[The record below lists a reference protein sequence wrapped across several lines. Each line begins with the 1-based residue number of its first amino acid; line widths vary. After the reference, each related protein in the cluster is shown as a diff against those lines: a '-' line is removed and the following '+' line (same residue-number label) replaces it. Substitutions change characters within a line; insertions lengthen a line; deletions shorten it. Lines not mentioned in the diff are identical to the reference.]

1 MKKVISVVTFLI
13 ILLFINFGFVSAE
26 EADFNIQN
34 LDVTVVNVDD
44 LQLRQVGDKIELT
57 SDKVKVLNVTHKQT
71 LSTFARKSYTAGYE
85 IEIPLEKNTIG
96 EDRDVDGSSK
106 YIAGVKAELYVDYD
120 VSSNNEKIRVNRIYG
135 SWKPGD
141 IYYLISRK
149 VGCHSGSGTGKLFQ
163 TDVSTNSFSYSLNW
177 GYNVRL
183 WGPLSPRA
191 WSEAVSRVSGMSG
204 TYLIKIEFPFS

>member
-85 IEIPLEKNTIG
+85 IEIPLEK
-96 EDRDVDGSSK
+96 K
-106 YIAGVKAELYVDYD
+106 HH
-120 VSSNNEKIRVNRIYG
+120 
-135 SWKPGD
+135 W
-141 IYYLISRK
+141 
-149 VGCHSGSGTGKLFQ
+149 
-163 TDVSTNSFSYSLNW
+163 
-177 GYNVRL
+177 
-183 WGPLSPRA
+183 
-191 WSEAVSRVSGMSG
+191 
-204 TYLIKIEFPFS
+204 